1 MNCVL
6 VGAGVQ
12 RKSLSIDDAKIS
24 GKTSAENADFCALQ
38 PKKVRS
44 CRAMLE
50 MRETVTMERL
60 VENAGGALTIQNIQ
74 PPVKRKPT
82 AVLSHEDKEN
92 QKRVAEARKKYGRG
106 RAVRLNQIKDKKL
119 KSSLKRVEAKY
130 QNAILEAKD
139 AEILLENQEGFL
151 QPEGELERTYK
162 VRQDDI
168 TEAVGVQQARKSFD
182 LNLDLGPYTV
192 DYSRNG
198 KQLLLAGQKGH
209 IATCDWRSGKP
220 GCELNLN
227 ETVRDVKWLHNNQY
241 FAVAQKKHTY
251 IYDSAGVEIH
261 VLRKYVEATHLEFLP
276 YHFLLA
282 GVENSGFLRYTDT
295 STGQI
300 VAELPT
306 RKGPPT
312 ALAQNPYNA
321 ILHVGHQNGTVSLWS
336 PNSTEPLVKI
346 QTNAGAV
353 RSCAVTRSGNYM
365 LTGGSDSR
373 LKLWD
378 LRALKEVHNYSTHQ
392 PATSITISDRGLAAI
407 GTGTSV
413 TIWKDFF
420 TTNSAHSVDPPKVQS
435 PYLNWHTGSAS
446 NKPHTLSFC
455 PFEDILGISHT
466 TGFTSLIVPGA
477 GEPNFDALELNPYET
492 RKQRQETEVKSL
504 LTKLQPETIALD
516 PNFIGSLDVRSAEQR
531 AREKDLDAPS
541 REEEKMAKLKERNR
555 GRGKN
560 SALRRHL
567 RKKGGKNIIDEKR
580 VRMEQMRVEKAEREK
595 ERITGEKMDLGP
607 ALGRFVGALRK

>member
-1 MNCVL
+1 
-6 VGAGVQ
+6 
-12 RKSLSIDDAKIS
+12 
-24 GKTSAENADFCALQ
+24 
-38 PKKVRS
+38 
-44 CRAMLE
+44 
-50 MRETVTMERL
+50 MELL
-60 VENAGGALTIQNIQ
+60 VENAEGNLSIQNLQ
-74 PPVKRKPT
+74 PPARRKPT
-82 AVLSHEDKEN
+82 AVLNQEEKEK
-92 QKRVAEARKKYGRG
+92 QRQVAEARKKYGRG
-106 RAVRLNQIKDKKL
+106 RPVRLNQVKDKKL
-119 KSSLKRVEAKY
+119 KSSLRRIEDKY
-130 QNAILEAKD
+130 QNAILGAKD

-151 QPEGELERTYK
+151 QPESELEKTYK

-168 TEAVGVQQARKSFD
+168 SESVGVQQAKKSFE
-182 LNLDLGPYTV
+182 LKLDLGPYTAN
-192 DYSRNG
+192 YTRNG

-227 ETVRDVKWLHNNQY
+227 ETVRDAKWLHNDQY

-251 IYDSAGVEIH
+251 IYDAAGVEIH
-261 VLRKYVEATHLEFLP
+261 VLRKHVEATHLEFLP

-300 VAELPT
+300 VAEHPT

-336 PNSTEPLVKI
+336 PNSTDPLVKI
-346 QTNAGAV
+346 QANAGAV
-353 RSCAVTRSGNYM
+353 SSIAVDRSGHYM
-365 LTGGSDSR
+365 LTGGQDSR

-378 LRALKEVHNYSTHQ
+378 IRALKEVHNYSTRQ
-392 PATSITISDRGLAAI
+392 PATSISISDRGLAAI
-407 GTGTSV
+407 VTGTST
-413 TIWKDFF
+413 TIWKDLF
-420 TTNSAHSVDPPKVQS
+420 TTPGTSIEPAKAQS
-435 PYLNWHTGSAS
+435 PYLNYHSSQGVQM
-446 NKPHTLSFC
+446 KPHTATFC
-455 PFEDILGISHT
+455 PYDDVLGLAHSS
-466 TGFTSLIVPGA
+466 GFTSLIVPGA

-492 RKQRQETEVKSL
+492 STQRREAEVKSL

-516 PNFIGSLDVRSAEQR
+516 PNFIGTLDIRSAEQR
-531 AREKDLDAPS
+531 ARDKDLDAPS
-541 REEEKMAKLKERNR
+541 REAEQMAKLKERNR

-580 VRMEQMRVEKAEREK
+580 VRMEQMRVEKADREK
-595 ERITGEKMDLGP
+595 ERRTGEKMDLGP
-607 ALGRFVGALRK
+607 ALGRFVGGARS